1 MIGKNLHKGS
11 LVQILVLALFIPS
24 VIVIT
29 RSKTTA
35 ATSSLVVAGLSFTSK
50 ENNNSHN
57 SPANKLGNT
66 ETEFY
71 SPTQGPGG
79 PILVI
84 SSAANP
90 FGRYYAEILR
100 AEGLNEFATMDI
112 AAVSPAVLNEYD
124 VVLLGEMAVSP
135 TEAAMFTDWVNAGGT
150 FIAFRPSSSIYSLLG
165 LSPLKES
172 MSDKY
177 LMIHPVPGPGM
188 GIVNEAIQFHG
199 VADLY
204 QLNGA
209 TSIATLYSSVSNATN
224 HPAIT
229 MMNVGKNGGKAI
241 AFTFDLARS
250 IVYTRQGNPKWAGQK
265 RDGAIEPIRPDDLFY
280 PDWVDFNKIAIPQA
294 DEQQRLLANIIL
306 QCNMH
311 RKPLPRFWYLP
322 RDLKAVIVMTGDN
335 HTNNGTTARFYQYL
349 TLGPNTAQD
358 VSDWK
363 AVRATSY
370 IYPDRPIN
378 NEQAVF
384 FEEQGFEISLHTNT
398 GCFDYT
404 YPSLKKDLTNQLGLF
419 ATSYPGVS
427 RPVTNRSHCLNWSDW
442 SSTPTIELQN
452 GIRLDATYYYWPEA
466 WMKNRP
472 GMFTGSGMPMRF
484 ADLDGSMIDVYQM
497 PTQITDETNMDYGA
511 FCNAILDKAVGPEGY
526 YGVFCAN
533 MHTDIKSSAGS
544 DAIIASA
551 QARQVPVISARQM
564 LTWLDGRNNSS
575 FKYIR
580 WQNNKLAFSIAA
592 QSSAN
597 NLKAML
603 PLYSAAG
610 KLRSISCNGEQ
621 VEFTIQTIKGMQYAF
636 FAADAGVRDYVAE
649 YGASKEY
656 SPGASMAAKSNTY
669 TGRENLYVS
678 IMPNPSIKYFNMVI
692 NSNDSK
698 PVAIKVSDLSGHTV
712 EIHENIKSTS
722 IVQLG
727 HSWKP
732 GNYVAEVIQGNRR
745 NRVQLNKVN

>member
-1 MIGKNLHKGS
+1 

-29 RSKTTA
+29 RSNTTA
-35 ATSSLVVAGLSFTSK
+35 ATSSLAVAGLSFASK
-50 ENNNSHN
+50 ENSNSYSSLDN
-57 SPANKLGNT
+57 VQGNT
-66 ETEFY
+66 ETEFE

-124 VVLLGEMAVSP
+124 VVLLGEMAVSS
-135 TEAAMFTDWVNAGGT
+135 TEAAMFSDWVHAGGT
-150 FIAFRPSSSIYSLLG
+150 FIAFRPSSSLHPLLG
-165 LSPLKES
+165 LSSLDES

-177 LMIHPVPGPGM
+177 LMIHPDPGPGM
-188 GIVNEAIQFHG
+188 GIVNETIQFHG
-199 VADLY
+199 VADCY

-209 TSIATLYSSVSNATN
+209 TSLGTLYSSVSKAANY
-224 HPAIT
+224 PAIT
-229 MMNVGKNGGKAI
+229 MMNVGNNGGKAI
-241 AFTFDLARS
+241 AFAYDLARS
-250 IVYTRQGNPKWAGQK
+250 IVYTRQGNPAWAGQK
-265 RDGAIEPIRPDDLFY
+265 RDGAIDPIRPDDLFY
-280 PDWVDFNKIAIPQA
+280 PDWIDFNKIAIPQA

-575 FKYIR
+575 FRYIK
-580 WQNNKLAFSIAA
+580 WQNNKLSFLIAA

-603 PLYSAAG
+603 PLYSSEG
-610 KLRSISCNGEQ
+610 KLSSITCNGEQ
-621 VEFTIQTIKGMQYAF
+621 VEFTVQTIKGMQYAF
-636 FAADAGVRDYVAE
+636 FAPDPGVRDYVAV
-649 YGASKEY
+649 YGIRKEY
-656 SPGASMAAKSNTY
+656 VPTSSMTAKSNAY
-669 TGRENLYVS
+669 LNRENLYVS

-692 NSNDSK
+692 NSNDAK

-712 EIHENIKSTS
+712 EVHENIKSTS

-732 GNYVAEVIQGNRR
+732 GSYVAEVIQGNRK